1 MSKVTDRTDSKD
13 RYHHGDLRAALLR
26 AADALVAAHGANAV
40 SLREVARKAGVSH
53 GAPAHHFSNKP
64 GLMLALARDGWERMI
79 QSILDGIDAD
89 KPANGPAL
97 LESVGQSYIRF
108 AVENPGR
115 FEVMFRRD
123 LYDLKDAGY
132 LESGESS
139 WAFLSDT
146 IRQCV
151 EEHFADEDDAEI
163 LAVIAWSMVHGL
175 STLWNSGRL
184 KSRFKKSDIQ
194 SLNTSANRKLVEMMF
209 PGRKGGG

>member
-1 MSKVTDRTDSKD
+1 
-13 RYHHGDLRAALLR
+13 
-26 AADALVAAHGANAV
+26 
-40 SLREVARKAGVSH
+40 
-53 GAPAHHFSNKP
+53 
-64 GLMLALARDGWERMI
+64 
-79 QSILDGIDAD
+79 
-89 KPANGPAL
+89 
-97 LESVGQSYIRF
+97 
-108 AVENPGR
+108 
-115 FEVMFRRD
+115 MFRRD

-151 EEHFADEDDAEI
+151 EENFADEDDAEI

-184 KSRFKKSDIQ
+184 KSRFKESDIQ
-194 SLNTSANRKLVEMMF
+194 SLNISANRKLVAMMF